1 MKRFSFFV
9 ATIIGALSFV
19 SCSTDTK
26 PVELT
31 VLYTTDLHGS
41 VLPYDFTQNKPAT
54 TSLANVAAF
63 VKEQREENKDGV
75 ILLDAGDFLQGQ
87 PSIYYANFV
96 DTTSEHLQA
105 RVMEFVGYDAAAVGN
120 HDIEPGAVVYDKVQE
135 EFDFPWLAAN
145 AIDVRTNEPYFE
157 AYTVIERKGVK
168 IAILGMITPN
178 IAAWLPK
185 YLWENITFADMVET
199 AEKWVPIIQ
208 EKEKPDLL
216 IGLFHS
222 GSNPNSGGQNMDTY
236 MNENGGIPVAT
247 KVDGFDIVLL
257 GHDHQLVSE
266 IIENNFGN
274 KVVVLDALTQ
284 AKKVGVAKV
293 KMTKTKDGWNKEITP
308 EMVDMATY
316 TPDPEFVE
324 TFQADVDEV
333 NAYVDEPIGVLTET
347 LTSDDALF
355 GPSEFMDLIHNAQL
369 EATGADISIA
379 GVLSSNAVIEKG
391 DLTMR
396 HLFSLYKYENLLY
409 TMSLTGQEIIDF
421 LEFGFDRQYNTMK
434 DENDNLLKFKKD
446 ENGNPIPD
454 ERFGFEFTT
463 PTFNFISAA
472 GIKHNVDVRKGDLE
486 KVEIISMSDGSK
498 FDPNK
503 RYNVAI
509 NSYQASGGGDFIEK
523 GLGFTKEEAAERVTS
538 VSEKDVRQYIA
549 DYIIKNKVITPE
561 SRNDWKVVPEAYFEK
576 GMAKDKAMVKSK

>member
-9 ATIIGALSFV
+9 AAVVGALSFV
-19 SCSTDTK
+19 SCSTDSK

-31 VLYTTDLHGS
+31 VLYTTDLHGA
-41 VLPYDFTQNKPAT
+41 VLPFDFTQNKPAT
-54 TSLANVAAF
+54 TSLANVASF

-120 HDIEPGAVVYDKVQE
+120 HDIEPGAAVYDKVIDD
-135 EFDFPWLAAN
+135 FDFPWLAAN
-145 AIDVRTNEPYFE
+145 AINVRTGEPYFE
-157 AYTVIERKGVK
+157 AYTVIERKGIK

-185 YLWENITFADMVET
+185 YLWENMTFADMVET

-208 EKEKPDLL
+208 EKENPDLL

-222 GSNPNSGGQNMDTY
+222 GSNPNSGGQNMDTF
-236 MNENGGIPVAT
+236 MNENGGIPAVT

-257 GHDHQLVSE
+257 GHDHQVVAE
-266 IIENNFGN
+266 IIENDFGN

-284 AKKVGVAKV
+284 ARKVGMAKV
-293 KMTKTKDGWNKEITP
+293 KMTKTKDGWKKEITP
-308 EMVDMATY
+308 EIVDMAAY
-316 TPDPEFVE
+316 APDAEFVE
-324 TFQADVDEV
+324 AFQADVDIV
-333 NAYVDEPIGVLTET
+333 NKYVDEPIGVLTET
-347 LTSDDALF
+347 ITSDDALY

-379 GVLSSNAVIEKG
+379 GVLATDAVIEKG

-409 TMSLTGQEIIDF
+409 TMSLTGQEILDF
-421 LEFGFDRQYNTMK
+421 LEFGFGRQYNTMK

-446 ENGNPIPD
+446 ENGNPIPSG
-454 ERFGFEFTT
+454 RFGYEFTT

-503 RYNVAI
+503 TYSVAI
-509 NSYQASGGGDFIEK
+509 NSYQASGGGDFFSE
-523 GLGFTKEEAAERVTS
+523 GLGFTKEETDARVTA

-549 DYIIKNKVITPE
+549 DYIIKNKIINPE
-561 SRNDWKVVPEAYFEK
+561 SRNDWKVIPESYFEK
-576 GMAKDKAMVKSK
+576 GMAKDSSMMQSK